1 MSYTMSWERNSYSW
15 DNYYEDNAELFSTPE
30 VETDPLDLT
39 EISFSEV
46 SLDEMTDEGFDFSDE
61 WGI

>member
-1 MSYTMSWERNSYSW
+1 MSYTMSWEKPKYTW
-15 DNYYEDNAELFSTPE
+15 DEYYEDNSELFSTPE

-46 SLDEMTDEGFDFSDE
+46 SLDELTDEGLDFSDE